1 MGKLLSGR
9 ATNLFSGLTV
19 CGVRLIILGLFAE
32 VGKLATQLFLLKT
45 VNGVV
50 HDFNNTLSVVFGYAE
65 RAQSQEAV
73 SLLLQELLI

>member
-1 MGKLLSGR
+1 
-9 ATNLFSGLTV
+9 V

-32 VGKLATQLFLLKT
+32 T